1 MSKSF
6 EDIVELSRFLRSPQ
20 GCPWD
25 REQTLSSIKKY
36 ILEEAYEVIQ
46 AIELNNK
53 DELVE
58 EMGDFLFQA
67 IFASQ
72 IASEEGIFDI
82 NDVLDQLHNKLIRR
96 HPHVFGEKKAKDAN
110 EAVKSWHTQ
119 KMKEKSGEKRLLE
132 IPRSMPSLL
141 RAQRVGEK
149 ASQVGFDWD
158 NISDVLSKVKEELN
172 ELEIEIKKGDRVNYK
187 KEFGDLIFSLVNLSR
202 HLKIDAESESHTAI
216 DKFIKRFSILEDMAK
231 ESKRPLADMSI
242 EEMEALWQEVKEEV

>member
-1 MSKSF
+1 M
-6 EDIVELSRFLRSPQ
+6 RSPQ